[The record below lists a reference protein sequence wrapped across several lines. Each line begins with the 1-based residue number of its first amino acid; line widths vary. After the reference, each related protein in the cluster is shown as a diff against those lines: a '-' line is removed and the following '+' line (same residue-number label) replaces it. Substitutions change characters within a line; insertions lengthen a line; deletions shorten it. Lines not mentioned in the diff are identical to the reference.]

1 MNEYKYKLL
10 EGALEEKSEF
20 LQRLLDVLNILPDTT
35 ELKDRVNLLLNLA
48 PATNLQ
54 TAHSQIRDS
63 Q

>member
-35 ELKDRVNLLLNLA
+35 E
-48 PATNLQ
+48 
-54 TAHSQIRDS
+54 
-63 Q
+63 